1 MTNHNNNQSGF
12 ALLMAL
18 IVVSV
23 VISIGLSLLDL
34 TIKQLRLSTGAKDS
48 ESAFHAAN
56 AGVECLRYWRLKA
69 ASDFESG
76 VGDSVPIECFGAN
89 PYGGGS
95 ITKTVINNGFI
106 YKYDVEFDWG
116 TIPRC
121 SEISFITM
129 STEPTY
135 TPTTGIVLNNV
146 PTYIP
151 GYPYGND
158 KTCVPGGKCTI
169 ASVKGYSQACAN
181 VGNIGVIQREVLL
194 EL

>member
-1 MTNHNNNQSGF
+1 MLNHNNQQSGF

-56 AGVECLRYWRLKA
+56 AGVECLRYWRLA
-69 ASDFESG
+69 YASQFETG
-76 VGDSVPIECFGAN
+76 NGDSVPITCFGVS
-89 PYGGGS
+89 GT
-95 ITKTVINNGFI
+95 ITKTEIELSYI
-106 YKYDVEFDWG
+106 YKYDVQFDWG
-116 TIPRC
+116 TSPPRC
-121 SEISFITM
+121 SQLSFITI
-129 STEPTY
+129 STDPTFPAPGKTLY
-135 TPTTGIVLNNV
+135 NV
-146 PTYIP
+146 PNYIK

-158 KTCVPGGKCTI
+158 KLCVPGGKCTL
-169 ASVKGYSQACAN
+169 ASVKGYNQGCSDIGK
-181 VGNIGVIQREVLL
+181 VGIVQREVLL

>member
-1 MTNHNNNQSGF
+1 MLNHNNQQSGF

-56 AGVECLRYWRLKA
+56 AGVECLRYWRLAK
-69 ASDFESG
+69 STEFESG
-76 VGDSVPIECFGAN
+76 VGDSVPITCFGV
-89 PYGGGS
+89 S
-95 ITKTVINNGFI
+95 STITKTVIEAPYT
-106 YKYDVEFDWG
+106 YKYDVQFNWM
-116 TIPRC
+116 TTPPRC
-121 SEISFITM
+121 SQLSFITI

-135 TPTTGIVLNNV
+135 LPPTGKVLSNAEIKS
-146 PTYIP
+146 YIP
-151 GYPYGND
+151 GYPYSED
-158 KTCVPGGKCTI
+158 KTCVPGGKCTL
-169 ASVKGYSQACAN
+169 ASVKGYNQGCSDIGK
-181 VGNIGVIQREVLL
+181 VGIVQREVLL